1 MPHCS
6 EPELL
11 VLHGV
16 RIQGFTTPARIAERF
31 ALAESTVAELL
42 LDFEAFGWVRRDA
55 FGESSGW
62 SLTERGRDEAARRL
76 AAELVATGAR
86 DAIVACHGEFLP
98 LNAAFQEAA
107 TDWQLVRRGG
117 VRLPN
122 SHDDPEW
129 DERVLRHLGEVVAGL
144 VPVADRLAAALERMG
159 GYPARLSSALARAR
173 AGDHRWVDDPGLP
186 SAHLIWME
194 LHEDLLATLGLGRDE
209 PGT

>member
-76 AAELVATGAR
+76 QPNWLRPEPATPSWRAT
-86 DAIVACHGEFLP
+86 ASSCH
-98 LNAAFQEAA
+98 
-107 TDWQLVRRGG
+107 
-117 VRLPN
+117 
-122 SHDDPEW
+122 
-129 DERVLRHLGEVVAGL
+129 
-144 VPVADRLAAALERMG
+144 
-159 GYPARLSSALARAR
+159 
-173 AGDHRWVDDPGLP
+173 
-186 SAHLIWME
+186 
-194 LHEDLLATLGLGRDE
+194 
-209 PGT
+209 